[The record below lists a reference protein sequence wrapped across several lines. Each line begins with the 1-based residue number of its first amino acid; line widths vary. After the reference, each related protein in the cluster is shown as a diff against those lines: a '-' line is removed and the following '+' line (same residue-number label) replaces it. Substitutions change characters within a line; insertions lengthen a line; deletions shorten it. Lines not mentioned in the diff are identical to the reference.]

1 MTSIDIETIL
11 TIVYVLVD
19 DWYESE
25 GQLLLKGKV
34 GCRPTFKDSEVLT
47 LMLCTDY
54 IPYPGEQQF
63 LEFIR
68 ANYGAL
74 FPCLPDQSQ
83 FNRRS
88 RGLRHLLEALR
99 RYWLQVLGVLQ
110 AQYYLLDTK
119 PIPIVGYKRS
129 KASSDFAGDADYG
142 YCSSRKLSY
151 WGYKL
156 VMLTTLDGIP
166 IVYDLVSANTEE
178 RQAAETVLPY
188 VQNATIIG
196 DKGFLGDEWQAQIL
210 EQTGNRL
217 VTPKRRNQ
225 SLKLPSGVRKLVN
238 RVRERIE
245 GVFHELQNTGRYL
258 ERLLAKTRAGL
269 MTRLISKITAHL
281 LRHLLKQQF
290 HIAIQT
296 FSWTGHL
303 EF

>member
-19 DWYESE
+19 DWYESD
-25 GQLLLKGKV
+25 GKTWLKGKV
-34 GCRPTFKDSEVLT
+34 GCRPVFKDSEVLT
-47 LMLCTDY
+47 LMLCADY

-74 FPCLPDQSQ
+74 FPQLPDQSQ

-88 RGLRHLLEALR
+88 RSLRHLLEALR
-99 RYWLQVLGVLQ
+99 RYWLQILGVLQ
-110 AQYYLLDTK
+110 SDYYLLDTK
-119 PIPIVGYKRS
+119 PIPIVGYKRR
-129 KASSDFAGDADYG
+129 KASSDFAGQADYG
-142 YCSSRKLSY
+142 YCSSRKLYY

-156 VMLTTLDGIP
+156 VMLTTLEGIP
-166 IVYDLVSANTEE
+166 VMYDLVSANTDE
-178 RQAAETVLPY
+178 RQAAESVLPY

-210 EQTGNRL
+210 QQTGNRL

-225 SLKLPSGVRKLVN
+225 FVKLPSGVQKLVN

-245 GVFHELQNTGRYL
+245 GVFHELQNTGRSL
-258 ERLLAKTRAGL
+258 ERILARTRVGL

-281 LRHLLKQQF
+281 LRHLLKKQF
-290 HIAIQT
+290 QIDIQT
-296 FSWTGHL
+296 FRCKGQL
-303 EF
+303 DF